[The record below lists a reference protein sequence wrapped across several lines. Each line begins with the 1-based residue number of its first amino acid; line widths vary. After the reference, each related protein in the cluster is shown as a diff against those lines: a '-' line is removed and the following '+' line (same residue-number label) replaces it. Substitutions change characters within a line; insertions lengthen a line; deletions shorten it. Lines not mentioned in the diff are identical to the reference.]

1 MSERAPA
8 FRHENAPA
16 AAPAE
21 AAAGATPMMAQYL
34 DIKGQWPDALL
45 FYRMGDFYELFF
57 GDAVAAAEALDIA
70 LTKRGK
76 HLGEDIPMC
85 GVPVHSHDA
94 YLERLIRKG
103 FKVAV
108 CEQVED
114 PAEAKKRGS
123 KSVVARAV
131 QRLVTPGTLT
141 EETLLDARSHN
152 YLAALARVG
161 AEEALGLAWADVS
174 TGEFAV
180 TSLLPAALG
189 AELARLAPGELL
201 VPEGFASD
209 EALAQSG
216 ARLTALPS
224 IRFESGSAERRL
236 KAHLGVS
243 ALDAF
248 GSFTRP
254 ELGAMGALL
263 DYVELTQVGRMP
275 ALMPP
280 RRTAASDTMAIDAA
294 TRANLELVKTLQ
306 GESAGSLLATI
317 DRTVTGAGAR
327 ELASRLAAPL
337 TDPAAINR
345 RLDAVEWFL
354 EARDMRRDCRAALK
368 SAPDIARALS
378 RLSLGRGG
386 PRDLAAIRDGL
397 AAAHG
402 LASRLEAAP
411 PSILPLPE
419 LIASDCASLSGVAA
433 PLQARLAAML
443 ADELPLLA
451 RDGGFIAKGAS
462 AELDETRA
470 LRDDA
475 RKLIAGLQAKYAS
488 ETDISALKVRHNN
501 VLGYYIEVPPRH
513 GEKLTKEPFSST
525 YIHRQTM
532 ANAMRFTTPELASLA
547 SRIAEAAGRALEI
560 ELAMFDE
567 LVAAT
572 VAEASVLSRAAAALA
587 ALDATSALAELA
599 AERRHVRPRVDES
612 LAFEVKAGRHPV
624 VEAALEKAGE
634 QFVPNDCDLSA
645 GQGAQRSGDE
655 PDRQQSS
662 SRREAPAKKH
672 LWLLTGPNMAGKS
685 TFLRQNALIAIMAQ
699 IGAFVPADEAHI
711 GVVDRLF
718 SRVGAADDLAR
729 GRSTFMVE
737 MVETAAILNQAGER
751 SLVIL
756 DEIGRGTATY
766 DGLSIA
772 WAAVEHLHEVN
783 RSRALFATHYHELT
797 VLAEKLGSLANATM
811 KVKEWKGD
819 VVFLHEV
826 GPGAADRSYGIQVA
840 KLAGLPAPVIAR
852 AQAVLAALEKGGEG
866 AKTAKLIDDLPL
878 FSASAKPESVV
889 KESAVENELKALNPD
904 ELTPKAALE
913 LIYRLKGLL
922 RDE

>member
-1 MSERAPA
+1 
-8 FRHENAPA
+8 
-16 AAPAE
+16 
-21 AAAGATPMMAQYL
+21 MMAQYL
-34 DIKGQWPDALL
+34 EIKAGWPDALL

-57 GDAVAAAEALDIA
+57 DDAVAAAESLDIA

-85 GVPVHSHDA
+85 GVPVHSHDT

-141 EETLLDARSHN
+141 EETLLDARAHN
-152 YLAALARVG
+152 YLAALAKLG
-161 AEEALGLAWADVS
+161 GEDAFGLAWTDVS

-180 TSLLPAALG
+180 TSLALASLG
-189 AELARLAPGELL
+189 AELARLSPGELL
-201 VPEGFASD
+201 VPETLTD
-209 EALAQSG
+209 LENLAQSG

-236 KAHLGVS
+236 KSHLGVS

-280 RRTAASDTMAIDAA
+280 RRVAASDTMAIDAA

-345 RLDAVEWFL
+345 RLDAVEWFF

-397 AAAHG
+397 SAAHG

-419 LIASDCASLSGVAA
+419 LIGSDCASLSGVAA
-433 PLQARLAAML
+433 PLQAHLAAML

-488 ETDISALKVRHNN
+488 ETDIAALKVRHNN

-513 GEKLTKEPFSST
+513 GEKLTKEPFSAA

-560 ELAMFDE
+560 ELALFED

-572 VAEASVLSRAAAALA
+572 VAEAKLLSRAAEALA

-599 AERRHVRPRVDES
+599 AERRHTRPRVDQS
-612 LAFEVKAGRHPV
+612 LAFAVKAGRHPV
-624 VEAALEKAGE
+624 VEASLARTGE
-634 QFVPNDCDLSA
+634 QFVPNDSDLGA
-645 GQGAQRSGDE
+645 GSDTLNQKR
-655 PDRQQSS
+655 
-662 SRREAPAKKH
+662 

-699 IGAFVPADEAHI
+699 MGAFVPADEAHI

-737 MVETAAILNQAGER
+737 MVETAAILNQAGPR

-756 DEIGRGTATY
+756 DEIGRGTATF

-826 GPGAADRSYGIQVA
+826 GSGAADRSYGIQVA

-866 AKTAKLIDDLPL
+866 TKTAKLIDDLPL
-878 FSASAKPESVV
+878 FSASAKPEAVAE
-889 KESAVENELKALNPD
+889 ESAVEQELKALNPD
-904 ELTPKAALE
+904 ELTPKQALE
-913 LIYRLKGLL
+913 FVYRLKGMV